1 MCQNLHLQ
9 PHDLAVSDVPVVSMN
24 TNLKLVTRGPFIPC
38 PKPLMNY
45 TRNIG
50 DVELTRG
57 WLFGKCLE
65 RILCLVLGLALFS
78 VTKQHFCMHMTWGL
92 ATAVQSKLT
101 KQLHGSFWKAGRK
114 VCSVVYSERC

>member
-9 PHDLAVSDVPVVSMN
+9 PHGLAVTDRLIVSMN
-24 TNLKLVTRGPFIPC
+24 TNFKLVTRGTFIPC

-57 WLFGKCLE
+57 WLCGKYLE
-65 RILCLVLGLALFS
+65 HILCLVLSLALFS
-78 VTKQHFCMHMTWGL
+78 VTKQHFCMHM
-92 ATAVQSKLT
+92 A
-101 KQLHGSFWKAGRK
+101 
-114 VCSVVYSERC
+114 